1 MLVKLSDTDL
11 RGIGS
16 PFCRVVG
23 RNFDFE
29 LFQLASLRDVSWRRR
44 RGEEVYGGIPG
55 LDVVQRCVVVGRVS
69 ETILFHG

>member
-29 LFQLASLRDVSWRRR
+29 LFQLASLRDVSWRRE
-44 RGEEVYGGIPG
+44 RGGGVYGGIPG
-55 LDVVQRCVVVGRVS
+55 LDVVQRRGSRSC
-69 ETILFHG
+69 F

>member
-29 LFQLASLRDVSWRRR
+29 LFQLASLRDVSWRRE
-44 RGEEVYGGIPG
+44 RGGGG
-55 LDVVQRCVVVGRVS
+55 FMAGSQVLMLCRDVVVGRVS